1 MATCNQNDGSWLPS
15 NPSEEGLEAYPHLVS
30 STQSTASDLSSSLAR
45 ADVSPFSL
53 NGTISSRGTSPAS
66 STGSYKVRRSSE
78 AFECD
83 NDTTESQI
91 LPASKRPKHNGP
103 SPAHES
109 SVGAELSQTK
119 TQVCK
124 QNLLKLPNCPLRMS
138 RTLFVENLV
147 DAAVATISSI
157 WGRFSRECRASLK
170 QEDVAKDQSNSTLPL
185 ALFVREILRRSRTSC
200 STLQAALLY
209 CSRCKMALHD
219 NVDNYSTSSHTDV
232 LGWMN
237 EAMVMSPTS
246 MQAMELTCK
255 LPSLS
260 LPCSSAPI
268 QSSAKSIKAQT
279 TSMPSPLLCGRRM
292 FLAAIVVASKF
303 LQDRTYSNRTWSK
316 ISGLE
321 TREIEQLERVFLQT
335 IHYNL
340 VVSESEWAQWTKELS
355 LHCHRNKL
363 ASFTSSQLSDKNIP
377 EAYKQ
382 RPASARL
389 HRVTSENVI
398 GQAFQFDA
406 SLSDPQAPSRGK
418 SALARHGSTY

>member
-1 MATCNQNDGSWLPS
+1 MNPIHYKALNTDIRTLPVYLLSTPKFAIVYRSLSLAFIPLLRQEMATCNQNDGSWLPS

-147 DAAVATISSI
+147 GMYMRYVLIHYRC
-157 WGRFSRECRASLK
+157 GRG
-170 QEDVAKDQSNSTLPL
+170 DN
-185 ALFVREILRRSRTSC
+185 FV
-200 STLQAALLY
+200 
-209 CSRCKMALHD
+209 H
-219 NVDNYSTSSHTDV
+219 
-232 LGWMN
+232 LG
-237 EAMVMSPTS
+237 
-246 MQAMELTCK
+246 
-255 LPSLS
+255 
-260 LPCSSAPI
+260 
-268 QSSAKSIKAQT
+268 
-279 TSMPSPLLCGRRM
+279 PLL
-292 FLAAIVVASKF
+292 A
-303 LQDRTYSNRTWSK
+303 
-316 ISGLE
+316 
-321 TREIEQLERVFLQT
+321 
-335 IHYNL
+335 
-340 VVSESEWAQWTKELS
+340 
-355 LHCHRNKL
+355 
-363 ASFTSSQLSDKNIP
+363 
-377 EAYKQ
+377 
-382 RPASARL
+382 
-389 HRVTSENVI
+389 
-398 GQAFQFDA
+398 
-406 SLSDPQAPSRGK
+406 
-418 SALARHGSTY
+418 